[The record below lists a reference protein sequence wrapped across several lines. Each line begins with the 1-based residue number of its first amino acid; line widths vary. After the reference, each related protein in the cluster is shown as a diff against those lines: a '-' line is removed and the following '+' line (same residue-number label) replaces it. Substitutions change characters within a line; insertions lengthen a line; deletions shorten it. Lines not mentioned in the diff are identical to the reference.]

1 MRLKEELYKKEQ
13 DELLDKII
21 NILELDKE
29 NSITLYELDNDTE
42 KQQKILDLIP
52 NIRKYFKVK
61 SIAGAK
67 EPENCKRPY
76 LSIIKHITKLKYNMY
91 HSDFRINI
99 DNQKEKIRT
108 SKYIFILKYT

>member
-13 DELLDKII
+13 VEIIDKII
-21 NILELDKE
+21 DILELDEE
-29 NSITLYELDNDTE
+29 NSITLYELDNDTK

-76 LSIIKHITKLKYNMY
+76 LSIIKHIT
-91 HSDFRINI
+91 I
-99 DNQKEKIRT
+99 D
-108 SKYIFILKYT
+108 IFFF

>member
-13 DELLDKII
+13 EEIIQKII
-21 NILELDKE
+21 DILDLDKE
-29 NSITLYELDNDTE
+29 NSITLYELDVNTE

-61 SIAGAK
+61 SIIGAK
-67 EPENCKRPY
+67 EPETCKRPY
-76 LSIIKHITKLKYNMY
+76 LSIIKHITKQKYNMY

-99 DNQKEKIRT
+99 NNKKEKIRT
-108 SKYIFILKYT
+108 SKYIFIKKTT